1 MCLVGWRESKIN
13 GVTQVFSSQTY
24 KKVFSS
30 KWKENWRE
38 KLDIIFGWK
47 YPCAITHGLYPCCFS
62 SSTLP
67 FFFFLD
73 VVCLFFFFF
82 FSFDLLGRLV
92 QYSFFFLLP
101 FFFWFRCDFLNGHDF
116 YFLINL
122 GDYFYLFTTF
132 LVLTGYHF
140 LIRVYA

>member
-1 MCLVGWRESKIN
+1 MERKLKREIGHYFWMKIPMCNYTWALSMLFFFIDVA
-13 GVTQVFSSQTY
+13 
-24 KKVFSS
+24 
-30 KWKENWRE
+30 
-38 KLDIIFGWK
+38 L
-47 YPCAITHGLYPCCFS
+47 
-62 SSTLP
+62 
-67 FFFFLD
+67 FFFLD

-92 QYSFFFLLP
+92 QYSFFFFFCL

-132 LVLTGYHF
+132 FVLTGYHF

>member
-1 MCLVGWRESKIN
+1 MVWPRCFLPRPIKKFSLRN
-13 GVTQVFSSQTY
+13 GKKTEERNWTLFLDENTHVQLHMGFIHVVFLH
-24 KKVFSS
+24 
-30 KWKENWRE
+30 RR
-38 KLDIIFGWK
+38 
-47 YPCAITHGLYPCCFS
+47 C
-62 SSTLP
+62 P
-67 FFFFLD
+67 FFFPGRCLPLLLF
-73 VVCLFFFFF
+73 LFFFWFTRQACPVFFF
-82 FSFDLLGRLV
+82 FSFA
-92 QYSFFFLLP
+92 F